1 MHQVTSCP
9 ACDSTL
15 WKSVFD
21 VTDHSI
27 SHETFKLI
35 KCDGC
40 GLIATSPRPNDDK
53 LGKYYESEKYIS
65 HSGTSSGIVNSIYLQ
80 ARKYALNWKHQIIN
94 KLSSKKSILDFGCGT
109 GEFLQHMQQKG
120 WAVSGMEPSENARNK
135 AEKLIG
141 QSIATSQDNLNSQ
154 HDVITLWHVLEHI
167 PDPNKTIAKL
177 KSVLTDNG
185 NILIA
190 VPNHSSFDGQHYG
203 PLWAGYDVPRHLWH
217 FNQKA
222 MVQLLQKHGFTVKQ
236 IIPMKLDAYY
246 VSMLSEKYKNS
257 GGLMSL
263 IKGAWYGFHSNLGG
277 RKTGEYSSL
286 IYIAKK

>member
-9 ACDSTL
+9 SCDSTL
-15 WKSVFD
+15 WKPVFN

-27 SHETFKLI
+27 SHETFTLI

-40 GLIATSPRPNDDK
+40 GLIATSPRPDDDK

-80 ARKYALNWKHQIIN
+80 ARKYALNWKYQIIN
-94 KLSSKKSILDFGCGT
+94 KLGAKGSILDFGCGT

-120 WAVSGMEPSENARNK
+120 YTVSGMEPNDNARAK
-135 AEKLIG
+135 AEKLIR
-141 QSIATSQDNLNSQ
+141 QSITTSEDNLSGQ
-154 HDVITLWHVLEHI
+154 HNAITLWHVLEHI
-167 PDPNKTIAKL
+167 PDPNKTIKKL
-177 KSVLTDNG
+177 KSVLADDG

-217 FNQKA
+217 FDKKS
-222 MVQLLQKHGFTVKQ
+222 MVQLLQKHGLTVKQ

-246 VSMLSEKYKNS
+246 VSMLSEKYKKS
-257 GGLMSL
+257 GGLMAF
-263 IKGAWYGFHSNLGG
+263 IKGVWFGFHSNLGG

-286 IYIAKK
+286 IYITTK